1 VWVTF
6 RAQVPFATRLRGVQE
21 VGPTF
26 TAGLQYRVF

>member
-1 VWVTF
+1 
-6 RAQVPFATRLRGVQE
+6 VPFATRLRGVQE